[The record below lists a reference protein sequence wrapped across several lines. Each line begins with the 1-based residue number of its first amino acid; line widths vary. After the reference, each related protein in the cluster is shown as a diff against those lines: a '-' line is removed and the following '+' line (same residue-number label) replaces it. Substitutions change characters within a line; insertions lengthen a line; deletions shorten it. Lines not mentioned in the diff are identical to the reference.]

1 MMLCAFVLYR
11 PIVRIWLLRRVS
23 PRLRIACGVLALR
36 YSLSV
41 ALLTET
47 SVAWAERIT
56 ETSNSKLDLKLSSV
70 EGLPWTRAR
79 ILKICFLLSG
89 FM

>member
-1 MMLCAFVLYR
+1 MWR
-11 PIVRIWLLRRVS
+11 LRLVS
-23 PRLRIACGVLALR
+23 PRFSIACGVLALR

-41 ALLTET
+41 ALLTEI

-70 EGLPWTRAR
+70 EGDPWARAR
-79 ILKICFLLSG
+79 RLKICFLLTE
-89 FM
+89 FMQTAVS